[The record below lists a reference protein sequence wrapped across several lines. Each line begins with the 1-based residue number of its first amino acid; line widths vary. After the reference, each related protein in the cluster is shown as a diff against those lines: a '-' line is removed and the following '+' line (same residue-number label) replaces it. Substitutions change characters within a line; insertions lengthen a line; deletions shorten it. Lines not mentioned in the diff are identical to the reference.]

1 MSAKKALG
9 AKTGKAAKQF
19 VKKSAPS
26 TYLQTFIRAGQAAAA
41 PPLGPS
47 LGSRNIQIGPF
58 CKQFNEQTK
67 DIQPGIPLPTF
78 VNLNPDRS
86 VTIKHNKPPVT
97 YFLKK
102 AAGARKG
109 ALYANEVAGKVTLK
123 HIYEIAK
130 IKIQDHGNRAMTLE
144 DMCKAII
151 ATAHSVGIQ
160 VVSHLDSKEYQ
171 EFLREREL
179 RIEEHEAKLEEIR
192 QSKLLRL

>member
-47 LGSRNIQIGPF
+47 LGS
-58 CKQFNEQTK
+58 
-67 DIQPGIPLPTF
+67 
-78 VNLNPDRS
+78 PDRS

-109 ALYANEVAGKVTLK
+109 ALY
-123 HIYEIAK
+123 
-130 IKIQDHGNRAMTLE
+130 
-144 DMCKAII
+144 
-151 ATAHSVGIQ
+151 AHSVGIQ

-192 QSKLLRL
+192 QSKLLHTDPTCQFSADLDTSRPTPASCDHLENQNKSFF